1 LKFIL
6 ARELVQPHRV
16 SRTVLQI
23 SATKATN
30 VRIALAACEY
40 SGAVAPHR
48 GEQTQLT
55 GVCSSGVW
63 EEAVT
68 LILGVL
74 CEISSWLLGFGD
86 DSTPMTNAVV
96 VGLLVM
102 GFAVA
107 ATLTDPAARARLHLP
122 RQTH

>member
-1 LKFIL
+1 M
-6 ARELVQPHRV
+6 R
-16 SRTVLQI
+16 SRRTDG
-23 SATKATN
+23 TN
-30 VRIALAACEY
+30 TTHGCLLE
-40 SGAVAPHR
+40 
-48 GEQTQLT
+48 
-55 GVCSSGVW
+55 SGVW

-74 CEISSWLLGFGD
+74 CVISSWLLGFGD